1 MAGIVDMAKA
11 DIEKIT
17 GDINGYGKSMTFTS
31 NVGTPPATATVIG
44 TTARH
49 HQSFDTDGVKVSSR
63 NIHVSV
69 AEKQFIAAGYPIRNV
84 NGDVAIQGHRVAVA
98 DSTGTVKNY
107 VVREQY
113 PDETIGL
120 IVLILGAYA

>member
-1 MAGIVDMAKA
+1 MAGIIDMAKA
-11 DIEKIT
+11 DIEQIT
-17 GDINGYGKSMTFTS
+17 GDLNGWGKSMTFTAPNS
-31 NVGTPPATATVIG
+31 ATATVTG

-69 AEKQFIAAGYPIRNV
+69 SEKQFTDNSYPVRNGQ
-84 NGDVAIQGHRVAVA
+84 GDVALQGHRVAVA
-98 DSTGTVKNY
+98 DSTGTVKQY

-120 IVLILGAYA
+120 IVLILGTYA

>member
-1 MAGIVDMAKA
+1 MAGIIDMAKA
-11 DIEKIT
+11 DIERIT
-17 GDINGYGKSMTFTS
+17 GDLGGFGKSMTFT
-31 NVGTPPATATVIG
+31 NLATPPVTITVTG

-69 AEKQFIAAGYPIRNV
+69 SEKQFTDQSYPVRNAS
-84 NGDVAIQGHRVAVA
+84 GDVALQGHRVAVA
-98 DSTGTVKNY
+98 DSTGVVKNY

-120 IVLILGAYA
+120 IVLILWTYA